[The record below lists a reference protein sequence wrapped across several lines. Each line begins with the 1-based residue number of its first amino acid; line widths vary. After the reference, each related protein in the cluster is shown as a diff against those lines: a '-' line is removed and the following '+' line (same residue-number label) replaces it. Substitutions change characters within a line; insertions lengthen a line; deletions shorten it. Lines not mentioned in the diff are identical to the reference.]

1 MREEPTAALEAPRV
15 RLLHPF
21 WSREIQRVRD
31 GAPAGERR
39 KQRQLPAPNMGGLA
53 HERLLAELAC
63 RAEDGGRVFLDD
75 LLAALER
82 SPRRGEVGRA
92 DLERLRHRGVV
103 AADGDLVEAFLGVDV
118 VDLVDATGRGTDQ
131 AVTPVDAVGLID
143 SFVARVPRH
152 RELGGERS
160 GDTIG

>member
-1 MREEPTAALEAPRV
+1 MREKPTAGLETPGF

-39 KQRQLPAPNMGGLA
+39 KQRQLPAPNMGGSA

-63 RAEDGGRVFLDD
+63 RAEDGGRVLLDD

-82 SPRRGEVGRA
+82 RPRRGEVGRA
-92 DLERLRHRGVV
+92 DLQRLRHRGVV
-103 AADGDLVEAFLGVDV
+103 AADGYLVKPFLGVD
-118 VDLVDATGRGTDQ
+118 
-131 AVTPVDAVGLID
+131 
-143 SFVARVPRH
+143 
-152 RELGGERS
+152 
-160 GDTIG
+160 

>member
-1 MREEPTAALEAPRV
+1 MPRETHGGTRAPGF

-31 GAPAGERR
+31 GAPAGERG

-75 LLAALER
+75 LLAALELGAGG
-82 SPRRGEVGRA
+82 GEVGRA

-103 AADGDLVEAFLGVDV
+103 AADGDLV
-118 VDLVDATGRGTDQ
+118 
-131 AVTPVDAVGLID
+131 
-143 SFVARVPRH
+143 VA
-152 RELGGERS
+152 L
-160 GDTIG
+160 